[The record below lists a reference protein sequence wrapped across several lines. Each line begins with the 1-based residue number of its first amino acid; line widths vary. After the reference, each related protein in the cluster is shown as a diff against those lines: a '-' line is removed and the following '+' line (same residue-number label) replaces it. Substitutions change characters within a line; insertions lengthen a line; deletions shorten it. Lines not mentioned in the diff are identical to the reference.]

1 MKTRDQSRIASLLA
15 LLVGIWT
22 ILSPVW
28 LSVGAGATT
37 SLIITGAVI
46 IVASVAQYFTDYA
59 VPSWIMG
66 VAAVWLFIS
75 AFVFGVGTGAAW
87 SMVLSAIAVV
97 ILAYWDGIEVTQLH
111 TGSDHRHHAAL

>member
-1 MKTRDQSRIASLLA
+1 MKTRDQSRLASLLA

-22 ILSPVW
+22 ILSPIW
-28 LSVGAGATT
+28 LTPSAGATT

-46 IVASVAQYFTDYA
+46 IVASVVQYFTDYA

-66 VAAVWLFIS
+66 LAAVWLFIS
-75 AFVFGVGTGAAW
+75 VFVFGVGTGAAW
-87 SMVLSAIAVV
+87 SMILSAIAVV

-111 TGSDHRHHAAL
+111 TGTNRHHHAAL